1 LIGAETGIKTIAA
14 VHSQCRRWV
23 DVVEK
28 VGDEK
33 VEALYWAF
41 AGQFLTS
48 VTGTSR
54 WAWRL

>member
-1 LIGAETGIKTIAA
+1 VTEDTAKCPL
-14 VHSQCRRWV
+14 WV